1 MVAIVDLEKRADWLT
16 CLPFLMFLVFLGVL
30 NKTKSCVRRGKRMR
44 EDTVFMHCQI
54 FENK

>member
-44 EDTVFMHCQI
+44 EDAVFMHCQI